1 VLGLAMSF
9 ASPEM
14 VSELLAQGASPLVTN
29 IHGQDAL
36 MCACEFGRYVDSDV
50 GVFVDV
56 LSLFLSLSLFLFA
69 HIHIHTHTHIIT
81 DSTTSYNG
89 SNDFRVGM

>member
-1 VLGLAMSF
+1 MLGLAMSF

-56 LSLFLSLSLFLFA
+56 LSLFLFA